1 MKKFMGGQTVF
12 YALAVAAGI
21 SAVGCGKEEPEIAAP
36 KPAETGAG
44 ASVGATVTASDP
56 VAPPPV
62 SAPPTATGTPTT
74 PEAPEMTVPSKDA
87 LEVVTMATQSFFI
100 ANDRAPK
107 SLDELVSSGYLK
119 RLPVPP
125 VGKKY
130 VYDAENAKLS
140 LADQ

>member
-1 MKKFMGGQTVF
+1 MSISRICGLGLVLTGV
-12 YALAVAAGI
+12 LA
-21 SAVGCGKEEPEIAAP
+21 SGCGGDESEDSTS
-36 KPAETGAG
+36 PAQPSPAQ
-44 ASVGATVTASDP
+44 AVQPTADISTPTP
-56 VAPPPV
+56 VAPPPPGAASV
-62 SAPPTATGTPTT
+62 GTPVGQAT